1 MKQYAEQFYSGAV
14 APAATPNVPA
24 LRPSQQLAQQIV
36 RESEG
41 DEQMIEGVVT
51 ILRGIADMDNRL
63 RSAEERLADFAR
75 EGVTVDRQ
83 QFLDRVMA

>member
-1 MKQYAEQFYSGAV
+1 
-14 APAATPNVPA
+14 
-24 LRPSQQLAQQIV
+24 
-36 RESEG
+36 
-41 DEQMIEGVVT
+41 MIEGVVT
-51 ILRGIADMDNRL
+51 ILRGIADMDNRR

>member
-1 MKQYAEQFYSGAV
+1 
-14 APAATPNVPA
+14 
-24 LRPSQQLAQQIV
+24 LRPSQQLAQRIV
-36 RESEG
+36 DESEG

-51 ILRGIADMDNRL
+51 ILRGIADMDNRR